1 MKLRPLR
8 ATDIDTLSHWLP
20 RAAAEARCERW
31 SSDDALREATGQQHI
46 LVVSEDGPRALLEFE
61 AEVPSRGAAQVRFL
75 AVEPER
81 RRLGIGGR
89 AALALEQRLARS
101 VSRLYV
107 LVPARLGLAL
117 YFWLRLGYRPL
128 TQHEW
133 PAALD
138 GGAAAWMVRELR

>member
-8 ATDIDTLSHWLP
+8 AADIDTLSHWLQ
-20 RAAAEARCERW
+20 RAAAEANCERW
-31 SSDDALREATGQQHI
+31 SSKAALREATGQGHI
-46 LVVSEDGPRALLEFE
+46 LVVSEDGPRALLEYE
-61 AEVPSRGAAQVRFL
+61 TESPARGAAQVRFL

-89 AALALEQRLARS
+89 AALALERRLGPS

-107 LVPARLGLAL
+107 LVPERLGLAL

-128 TQHEW
+128 TQRESSA
-133 PAALD
+133 PPED
-138 GGAAAWMVRELR
+138 GAAAWMVRKLR